1 MSFRRNY
8 TKTKIDEFIQHLRN
22 RVQEFQERRD
32 QYNVAKF
39 EVTHF
44 DFIIRYISGELNCL
58 IMSCTN
64 HLKLGDSITEFDKYI
79 NGTMLNNIKFNKFTE
94 PIQITYHIM
103 YS

>member
-8 TKTKIDEFIQHLRN
+8 TKTKIDEFIQHLRG

-44 DFIIRYISGELNCL
+44 DFIIRYISGELDGL

-64 HLKLGDSITEFDKYI
+64 HLKLGDPIFEQSSKIGSASEKNVFKHFFLRVTQLQ
-79 NGTMLNNIKFNKFTE
+79 NLTNI
-94 PIQITYHIM
+94 
-103 YS
+103 